1 MAKYNASLDKL
12 IIAAA
17 LFRKGRHEQASRVF
31 AEAATHT
38 SLTAAAELVNTF
50 NKKATA
56 SAVKPGAKKP
66 VKASKAQAWPW
77 AATTAAAGS
86 DVLDTQNDEFG
97 VEPDENDLLN
107 REVQEADATDADDLD
122 DLDLEESSAEDELDI
137 VEESPEEVARARFER
152 ALANMAH
159 KA

>member
-1 MAKYNASLDKL
+1 MAKYNVSLDKL
-12 IIAAA
+12 VVAAA
-17 LFRKGRHEQASRVF
+17 LFRKGRHDQAARMF
-31 AEAATHT
+31 AEASAHA
-38 SLTAAAELVNTF
+38 SLSAAAELVNNF

-56 SAVKPGAKKP
+56 AAVKPSVTKP

-77 AATTAAAGS
+77 AATTASAGS
-86 DVLDTQNDEFG
+86 DVLDTQNDDFG
-97 VEPDENDLLN
+97 IEPDENDLLN
-107 REVQEADATDADDLD
+107 REVQEADAVEDMD